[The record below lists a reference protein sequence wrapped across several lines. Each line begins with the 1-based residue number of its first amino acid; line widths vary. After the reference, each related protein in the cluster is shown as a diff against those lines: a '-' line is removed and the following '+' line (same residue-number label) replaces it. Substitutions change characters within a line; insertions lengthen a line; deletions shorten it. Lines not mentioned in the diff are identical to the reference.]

1 MGVTRTTLVQIL
13 IMMKYSV
20 LLLLGFLQSSQGL
33 CLLNKCSSY
42 WKDAKK
48 NSTITGAC
56 AVLFDENCCDTGD
69 TNFLIPRGGQGK
81 MCGSFSSFNPLSSCK
96 GPKLEDDVE
105 SFIVMPG
112 CTLEVWDESDGV
124 DKQIS
129 AEKKSAN
136 EGFIRNAKDL
146 YNKEKL
152 VLSPKGDANWIEE
165 LNDDFNDMNE
175 DISSY
180 RCTCGNGNDIVGGE

>member
-1 MGVTRTTLVQIL
+1 
-13 IMMKYSV
+13 MMKYSV

-48 NSTITGAC
+48 NVSSPKIMSESTKNIYFQSTITGAC

-69 TNFLIPRGGQGK
+69 TNFVIPRGGQGK

-112 CTLEVWDESDGV
+112 EMIITFRDPEETY
-124 DKQIS
+124 
-129 AEKKSAN
+129 
-136 EGFIRNAKDL
+136 FTH
-146 YNKEKL
+146 YN
-152 VLSPKGDANWIEE
+152 
-165 LNDDFNDMNE
+165 
-175 DISSY
+175 
-180 RCTCGNGNDIVGGE
+180 TCKHMYFY